1 VAAQPNKVTIT
12 RKLFAHFETMRPY
25 TVIWCGLVSLAGA
38 CLSWGKLPPLD
49 VTLLSL
55 IVPIMGWISGLYLSD
70 FLDRKLDKIEKPHR
84 PIPSGRIKPY
94 EAIIVGSIY
103 AIVGTFFSWYLGI
116 KNFSLVF
123 VVALLVLTYT
133 SIAKSRGFLGH
144 INRGVVTVAA
154 YLYGVFTA
162 SVALDAIPIY
172 IWLLAP
178 VFLFHDANS
187 NLVGAIR
194 DMEGDKKGGYQT
206 IPVKYGIKKSI
217 GLSAFLTIIWFPIA
231 FILPLQYD
239 FVSHYY
245 YYLIFI
251 DVIILISFYAFFF
264 WSLKSYSRKK
274 ALKYHEFFV
283 IERIT
288 LASAFIIGST
298 TLYLGI
304 GIYLTALILT
314 SLFQISL
321 RSRYEFKDG
330 KLT

>member
-1 VAAQPNKVTIT
+1 MADQDNKTPIKT
-12 RKLFAHFETMRPY
+12 KLFAHLETMRPY

-38 CLSWGKLPPLD
+38 CLSWGQLPPLD
-49 VTLLSL
+49 VTILSV
-55 IVPIMGWISGLYLSD
+55 IVPIMGWIAGLYLSD
-70 FLDRKLDKIEKPHR
+70 FLDRKLDQIEKPHR

-94 EAIIVGSIY
+94 EAILVGSIY
-103 AIVGTFFSWYLGI
+103 AIVGTLFSWYLGI

-144 INRGVVTVAA
+144 INRGIVTVAA
-154 YLYGVFTA
+154 YLYGVFT
-162 SVALDAIPIY
+162 SPIPLEAIPIY

-194 DMEGDKKGGYQT
+194 DMQGDKKGGYQT

-217 GLSAFLTIIWFPIA
+217 GLSALLTCIWFPLA
-231 FILPLQYD
+231 LILPLTYN
-239 FVSHYY
+239 FVSQFY
-245 YYLIFI
+245 YYLILI
-251 DVIILISFYAFFF
+251 DVIILISFYLFFF
-264 WSLKSYSRKK
+264 WSLESYSRKK

-298 TLYLGI
+298 TFLVGI
-304 GIYLTALILT
+304 GIYLTALVLT
-314 SLFQISL
+314 AVFQISL

-330 KLT
+330 KLS

>member
-1 VAAQPNKVTIT
+1 MSTQSNNIPIKT
-12 RKLFAHFETMRPY
+12 KLFAHLETMRPY
-25 TVIWCGLVSLAGA
+25 TVIWCGLVSFAGA
-38 CLSWGKLPPLD
+38 CLSWGQLPPID
-49 VTLLSL
+49 VAILSL
-55 IVPIMGWISGLYLSD
+55 IVPIMGWIAGLYLSD
-70 FLDRKLDKIEKPHR
+70 FLDRNLDKIEKPHR

-94 EAIIVGSIY
+94 EAILVGSIY

-116 KNFSLVF
+116 RNFSLVF
-123 VVALLVLTYT
+123 IVALLVLTYT

-144 INRGVVTVAA
+144 INRGIVTVAA
-154 YLYGVFTA
+154 YLYGVFT
-162 SVALDAIPIY
+162 SPLSLEAIPMY
-172 IWLLAP
+172 ILLLTP
-178 VFLFHDANS
+178 VFLFHDVNS

-217 GLSAFLTIIWFPIA
+217 ALSILLTCIWFPIA
-231 FILPLQYD
+231 FIIPLQYD
-239 FVSHYY
+239 FVTNYY
-245 YYLIFI
+245 YYLILI
-251 DVIILISFYAFFF
+251 DVIILLSFYIFFF

-298 TLYLGI
+298 TIILGI

-321 RSRYEFKDG
+321 RSRYEFQDG
-330 KLT
+330 KLS